1 MDPEIINL
9 SVKLTEAATR
19 QTYEFISNK
28 VKLAKERNDIK
39 EKENIY
45 QEIIND
51 LLQDKNDLESIA
63 NQYKN
68 LYEKVS
74 ISDDDIEHLHN
85 TLRQL
90 LNVIKKYSQLS
101 DEVIEEDDIQLFLNL
116 LNKDTLKTAQLLGF
130 NYKEAIGEPFTK
142 VVSEKI
148 LSLSSNTNKRKRK

>member
-9 SVKLTEAATR
+9 GIKLTEAATR
-19 QTYEFISNK
+19 QTYDFVSNK
-28 VKLAKERNDIK
+28 VKLAKERKDIK

-45 QEIIND
+45 EEIIND

-85 TLRQL
+85 TLKQL
-90 LNVIKKYSQLS
+90 LEVVKKYSQLS
-101 DEVIEEDDIQLFLNL
+101 DKDIEENDIQLFLNL
-116 LNKDTLKTAQLLGF
+116 VNKDTLKTAQLLGF

-142 VVSEKI
+142 IVSDKI
-148 LSLSSNTNKRKRK
+148 LNLSSKPNQRKRK